1 MSQSLAAE
9 VVEPFDFI
17 RRERAVVDADIVDE
31 AVEFICRQDLF
42 QRCRDRVQ
50 ILSPRCSIL
59 ISMSVKNISPCP
71 VMPVTLSCFAF
82 FKSIPTSSAIS
93 KLNKE

>member
-42 QRCRDRVQ
+42 QRHRDRVQ
-50 ILSPRCSIL
+50 ILFC
-59 ISMSVKNISPCP
+59 
-71 VMPVTLSCFAF
+71 
-82 FKSIPTSSAIS
+82 
-93 KLNKE
+93 